1 MELWLNYYLSFA
13 ISGALLA
20 WWSIF
25 LPSLNLLGLETEGDH
40 PVLRSQAI
48 SGLIW
53 VILSAIAIPILVIP
67 LLNDRAR
74 ISFVLS
80 LTQGFLHKT

>member
-1 MELWLNYYLSFA
+1 MEIWLNYYLSFA

-25 LPSLNLLGLETEGDH
+25 LPSLHLLCAETEGDH
-40 PVLRSQAI
+40 PVLRSQFV

-53 VILSAIAIPILVIP
+53 ISIAAVAIPILIIP
-67 LLNDRAR
+67 LLRERSR
-74 ISFVLS
+74 INFIVS
-80 LTQGFLHKT
+80 LTQGFLHKS